1 MSVLVVAIIVIS
13 ALWVYWDATG
23 NRIGKIPGAG
33 GVLNMSAGA
42 WAVVTM
48 FLWIIGFPIY
58 LIKRSTLIEK
68 AKSQPVEVKGR
79 LVKLVILAIIGG
91 LWLLMALG
99 AGAPPQPR

>member
-1 MSVLVVAIIVIS
+1 MNVLIFAIIVIS

-23 NRIGKIPGAG
+23 HKIGKIPGAG

-42 WAVVTM
+42 WAVVTL

-58 LIKRSTLIEK
+58 LMKRSTLIEK

-79 LVKLVILAIIGG
+79 VVKLVVLAVIGG
-91 LWLLMALG
+91 LWLLLALG
-99 AGAPPQPR
+99 